1 MNGGIYDSLV
11 KEETKTKN
19 MRKYCTLL
27 FAVLLIFLLTA
38 CSEPVDTVAIP
49 ELQFAANPEEIQ
61 TPEMKSSLSFDEDTL
76 TAFYYEVPDVE
87 TMIKEY
93 YSVSEIVN
101 GEVELINNTDGYWLY
116 KAGDGTLL
124 IDMNAGTWTYST
136 PIPSSAPE
144 NLPSDIDAQ
153 EIATTAISNSG
164 LDIGLVKDMGTVSYI
179 TDSNNEPI
187 QKNVIYYPVVDGR
200 GTYGIFRTTVGI
212 GEGGKIV
219 YFSKQ
224 SFGLK
229 ELGEVRLKNAD
240 EVRADLNSGKF
251 ISNAAGASGTATI
264 TDYEL
269 CYYCDGVVKDGKLYV
284 QPVYV
289 FSAEI
294 DSDTGEA
301 EHFKVFV
308 DAASQG

>member
-1 MNGGIYDSLV
+1 M
-11 KEETKTKN
+11 KN
-19 MRKYCTLL
+19 MRKYCLL
-27 FAVLLIFLLTA
+27 LLSFIMSFLLTA
-38 CSEPVDTVAIP
+38 CSETINTVAIP
-49 ELQFAANPEEIQ
+49 ELRFAPAGAEEIQ
-61 TPEMKSSLSFDEDTL
+61 PPEMKRSISFDKDTL

-87 TMIKEY
+87 TMLKEY
-93 YSVSEIVN
+93 YSVPGIVN
-101 GEVELINNTDGYWLY
+101 GEVELINKTDDGYWLY

-124 IDMNAGTWTYST
+124 IDMSAGTWTYST

-153 EIATTAISNSG
+153 EIATTAIRSSG

-240 EVRADLNSGKF
+240 EVRADLSSGKF
-251 ISNAAGASGTATI
+251 VSNAAGTDGVATL
-264 TDYEL
+264 TYCRL
-269 CYYCDGVVKDGKLYV
+269 QYYCDGVVKDGKLYV

-294 DSDTGEA
+294 DNDTGEA

-308 DAASQG
+308 DAASQAKS